1 VNFSAFG
8 EEADLNIQLYRIA
21 RTIKLEHILL
31 LAVMGLA
38 FYVAFIPNLNY
49 LYPVHIDEW
58 RSLAYFETIAQT
70 GTTGIV
76 DPFYGGATDIF
87 YQAEMGFHLF
97 WTIFHQISGIP
108 WLSIFRYFPGVI
120 FIITILSVYILA
132 RRQGY
137 GWEAAL
143 FACLVITT
151 VGILGPAFLV
161 PVALALVFIPL
172 VLFLAF
178 NFRTVWSYLVVFLLA
193 SFLVLIHAI
202 TYVGLVIILA
212 PYVVINVKGN
222 FQHSLGLALALAVP
236 VVIVGFIAPFSW
248 IDMIGPVVRNLLQ
261 PVVIPSEIDIPM
273 IIHVYGVV
281 PIIIGLLGVLLLGI
295 KGGRENYG
303 LLLGL
308 VALLLMLVVYY
319 TFHYGET
326 ILYNRGILYMML
338 ALGIIAG
345 YGLMRIRAFRLPE
358 EITWRLKPAW
368 LTRHVGKILCL
379 VLITVTL
386 ATCIPLRLSIP
397 YYHMIDEED
406 YQAFLWIRENISGE
420 YHKAVLD
427 PWKATVFTAVTLKQV
442 YTRIHMGP
450 TEADMSVYAFLNE
463 GCTDTSFLQE
473 NGISIV
479 YTTGECRNPDL
490 FEVRKN
496 VYLLE

>member
-1 VNFSAFG
+1 MISRV
-8 EEADLNIQLYRIA
+8 QLVLRS
-21 RTIKLEHILL
+21 IKVEHILL

-38 FYVAFIPNLNY
+38 FYIAFIPNLTY
-49 LYPVHIDEW
+49 PFPVHIDEW
-58 RSLAYFETIAQT
+58 RSLAYSEAIAQT
-70 GTTGIV
+70 GTTGID

-97 WTIFHQISGIP
+97 WTIFHQVSGIP
-108 WLSIFRYFPGVI
+108 WLDIFRYFPGVI

-143 FACLVITT
+143 FVCLVITT
-151 VGILGPAFLV
+151 VGILGPAFLL
-161 PVALALVFIPL
+161 PVALALIFIPL

-202 TYVGLVIILA
+202 TYVGLVIILV
-212 PYVVINVKGN
+212 PYIIINLKGN
-222 FQHSLGLALALAVP
+222 FWHSLGLALAMAVP
-236 VVIVGFIAPFSW
+236 VVLVGFIAPFSW
-248 IDMIGPVVRNLLQ
+248 IDMIGPVVRALLQ
-261 PVVIPSEIDIPM
+261 PVVIPTNIDIPM
-273 IIHVYGVV
+273 IIHVYGFI
-281 PIIIGLLGVLLLGI
+281 PILLGLLGVLLLGI

-308 VALLLMLVVYY
+308 VCLLLMLVVYY

-326 ILYNRGILYMML
+326 ILYDRGILYMML
-338 ALGIIAG
+338 VLGVIAG
-345 YGLMRIRAFRLPE
+345 YALMRIRTIRFPE
-358 EITWRLKPAW
+358 KIDRWLKPVW
-368 LTRHVGKILCL
+368 LTRHAGKIICL
-379 VLITVTL
+379 VLIAVTL
-386 ATCIPLRLSIP
+386 VTCIPLRLSIP
-397 YYHMIDEED
+397 YYHMIDETD
-406 YQAFLWIRENISGE
+406 YQSFLWIRENISGE
-420 YHKAVLD
+420 YTRAILD
-427 PWKATVFTAVTLKQV
+427 PWKATAFTAVTLKQV

-450 TEADMSVYAFLNE
+450 TEVDFSVYTFLGE
-463 GCTDTSFLQE
+463 GCSDTDFLRE

-490 FEVRKN
+490 VEVRKN